1 MPSHFVPWRQS
12 MGVTTGTRA
21 LVAPEVLLAA
31 PKGGFQWKPPTPL
44 AGGARHPEPRK
55 KRRRTRFHREKMLE
69 SPLLGAAAAA
79 TSSKEP
85 PQCLAD
91 SDGTGAT
98 QVLVVDHYDL
108 RVERVQGF
116 RQELLRQAS
125 EMLLFRS
132 VNVYTHV
139 NKHIYRCKKQNRSLG
154 CSEGDVTIPPS
165 AGHAALAAVGR
176 GSAANHLPR
185 RHKPS

>member
-1 MPSHFVPWRQS
+1 MAFNGSHQLLWLVVRGILNQEKKEEERLF
-12 MGVTTGTRA
+12 TGKRCSS
-21 LVAPEVLLAA
+21 
-31 PKGGFQWKPPTPL
+31 PPVR
-44 AGGARHPEPRK
+44 GRSGRYY
-55 KRRRTRFHREKMLE
+55 
-69 SPLLGAAAAA
+69 
-79 TSSKEP
+79 SSKEP

-125 EMLLFRS
+125 EMLLLRS

-139 NKHIYRCKKQNRSLG
+139 NKHIYLY
-154 CSEGDVTIPPS
+154 I
-165 AGHAALAAVGR
+165 HIYI
-176 GSAANHLPR
+176 
-185 RHKPS
+185 

>member
-1 MPSHFVPWRQS
+1 

-21 LVAPEVLLAA
+21 SKRPKCNWPLQRVAFNGSHQLLWLVARGILNQE
-31 PKGGFQWKPPTPL
+31 
-44 AGGARHPEPRK
+44 K
-55 KRRRTRFHREKMLE
+55 KRRMRFHREKKLE
-69 SPLLGAAAAA
+69 SPLLVAAAAA

-125 EMLLFRS
+125 EMMLLQS
-132 VNVYTHV
+132 VNVYTHA
-139 NKHIYRCKKQNRSLG
+139 NKHICLY
-154 CSEGDVTIPPS
+154 IYI
-165 AGHAALAAVGR
+165 
-176 GSAANHLPR
+176 
-185 RHKPS
+185 

>member
-1 MPSHFVPWRQS
+1 
-12 MGVTTGTRA
+12 
-21 LVAPEVLLAA
+21 
-31 PKGGFQWKPPTPL
+31 
-44 AGGARHPEPRK
+44 
-55 KRRRTRFHREKMLE
+55 MLE

-154 CSEGDVTIPPS
+154 CSEGDVTIPPRPDMQLLLQS
-165 AGHAALAAVGR
+165 AEEVQQITSLGDISRLSQV
-176 GSAANHLPR
+176 LPQDTCAHTSTGAR
-185 RHKPS
+185 YSFLKQKRQPKPK